1 MKVMRKK
8 ALKIALIMCIV
19 ALFVVSLL
27 PMFSPVMSIVR
38 QVVGSAM
45 IGWWSGTGIVK
56 IWYK

>member
-1 MKVMRKK
+1 MRKK